1 MELKLDNKKIY
12 ALIGDD
18 TKKNVL
24 NDRNIVI
31 STNFDFKHEIVIEEL
46 ESILQEINYPNYQKK
61 ANDALIIV
69 GLESKKNEKINTLST
84 GEKILLNIAS
94 ILVRNTKQIIF
105 DDIFYYLDNDRRKL
119 LIKLIR
125 MMQMRYGKTILLVSN
140 NIDFIYPFVDYYYV
154 MNDNE
159 IVLEGDKELFY
170 DKQAKLKE
178 YKVDIPQIVEF
189 INLVFV
195 KKSVILHHRNDIKDL
210 MKDIYRSVI

>member
-105 DDIFYYLDNDRRKL
+105 DDIFYYLDNDHRKL

-170 DKQAKLKE
+170 DKQDKLKE